1 MCAMSIP
8 TRPPYNGVFGCRA
21 FGYFRLGFASWFE
34 GVSIE
39 ACVVE
44 GLRLNGFGTPW
55 EPSSAKCESSA
66 FLGVHGEGFRA

>member
-8 TRPPYNGVFGCRA
+8 TMFSCSGVFGCRA
-21 FGYFRLGFASWFE
+21 FGYLRGFASWLE

-44 GLRLNGFGTPW
+44 GLRILGLGTAW

-66 FLGVHGEGFRA
+66 FLGVQGEGSRV